1 MSYARVIEAMRDQGR
16 IREEY
21 ETWIAAVGGPLGRF
35 TDAATVGFAA
45 IRTKFALLMTSKPG
59 ELYRAMIQAFPG
71 LPYDEN
77 NTGELLPLWATN
89 RAIGI
94 GQCLSS
100 EGTDDLAMLI
110 RDGYTE
116 LAFRTAEQRLLERW
130 KRAGG
135 GNIPRLSFPF
145 TNAQIDHYRGD
156 LASFNS
162 AMPLLHDETLRR
174 RQRNDERREQE
185 KILEEARKIDT
196 VRKMNLER
204 DVDRMAELLKQQ
216 QDEVDRR
223 ELESIAG
230 YGEW

>member
-1 MSYARVIEAMRDQGR
+1 MSYTRVIEAMRDHGR
-16 IREEY
+16 IY
-21 ETWIAAVGGPLGRF
+21 KDYKTWIAAVGGPLGNF

-45 IRTKFALLMTSKPG
+45 IRTKFALLMESKPG
-59 ELYRAMIQAFPG
+59 ELYRVPIQPFPG

-77 NTGELLPLWATN
+77 NAGELLPLWAVN
-89 RAIGI
+89 RAIGM
-94 GQCLSS
+94 GNCLSS

-110 RDGYTE
+110 KDGYTE

-135 GNIPRLSFPF
+135 EKIPRLSFPF

-156 LASFNS
+156 LASFDS
-162 AMPLLHDETLRR
+162 AMPLLKEDTERR
-174 RQRNDERREQE
+174 RQRNAELREQQ
-185 KILEEARKIDT
+185 KILEEGRKIET
-196 VRKMNLER
+196 VRKMNL
-204 DVDRMAELLKQQ
+204 
-216 QDEVDRR
+216 DRR